1 MSNLFGYSRAHP
13 VSRCDVPE
21 ERGFGAFANLGSK
34 DSVLGRRRHKLNRYN
49 LPMLEKNRKKSFMME
64 THIDDYHFFREA
76 TLRICGSLHVQDAL
90 DAFRVYAETCIPM
103 DEVRIAF
110 FDERSSSGII
120 LADSSPGEPSHFTR
134 SARFT
139 QNELQRYRKAMLRDG
154 TTLIINDF
162 EHADEIYRLA
172 HARHKTDVSA
182 RSKLRLNLT
191 REGHALGVVTLFSNK
206 KHTYTHQ
213 HARLLELL
221 HDPFAMA
228 MSNWRQ
234 HLTLTHYQKILKD
247 DCQFYR
253 EALEKRA
260 GADIIGADAGLK
272 GVMEMVGK
280 VAGTNSPVMILGETG
295 VGKEVVAN
303 AIHNASERHNGPFI
317 KVNCGAIPES
327 LIDSELFGHEK
338 GAFTGAT
345 QSHRGRFERASGGTL
360 FLDEVGELPPQA
372 QVRLLRVLQHRT
384 LERVGGT
391 DPIPVDVRIISATH
405 RDLTSMVEE
414 GLFRQDLWFRLDV
427 FPIHIPPLR
436 KRSTDIPDLVHH
448 FVEEKCRELKRHTP
462 WKIPEEAMQRLEEY
476 PWPGNV
482 RELQNIVERELILSS
497 GEALTFDSFLPR
509 AVPHAPETDS
519 QTVVEPL
526 DTVVTRAI
534 EAALKA
540 ARGKVQGKGGAAAL
554 LGLNANTLRA
564 RMQKLGIRFGR
575 HGGDNAPR

>member
-1 MSNLFGYSRAHP
+1 M
-13 VSRCDVPE
+13 
-21 ERGFGAFANLGSK
+21 
-34 DSVLGRRRHKLNRYN
+34 
-49 LPMLEKNRKKSFMME
+49 
-64 THIDDYHFFREA
+64 
-76 TLRICGSLHVQDAL
+76 
-90 DAFRVYAETCIPM
+90 
-103 DEVRIAF
+103 
-110 FDERSSSGII
+110 
-120 LADSSPGEPSHFTR
+120 
-134 SARFT
+134 
-139 QNELQRYRKAMLRDG
+139 
-154 TTLIINDF
+154 
-162 EHADEIYRLA
+162 
-172 HARHKTDVSA
+172 
-182 RSKLRLNLT
+182 
-191 REGHALGVVTLFSNK
+191 
-206 KHTYTHQ
+206 
-213 HARLLELL
+213 
-221 HDPFAMA
+221 
-228 MSNWRQ
+228 
-234 HLTLTHYQKILKD
+234 
-247 DCQFYR
+247 
-253 EALEKRA
+253 
-260 GADIIGADAGLK
+260 
-272 GVMEMVGK
+272 
-280 VAGTNSPVMILGETG
+280 
-295 VGKEVVAN
+295 
-303 AIHNASERHNGPFI
+303 
-317 KVNCGAIPES
+317 
-327 LIDSELFGHEK
+327 
-338 GAFTGAT
+338 
-345 QSHRGRFERASGGTL
+345 
-360 FLDEVGELPPQA
+360 
-372 QVRLLRVLQHRT
+372 
-384 LERVGGT
+384 
-391 DPIPVDVRIISATH
+391 DVRIISATH